1 MVDCS
6 AEGKTS
12 SGSKIRE
19 EERRVLYEHYKSK
32 EHDIVTGI
40 VQRQLGNNISIN
52 LGKADALLMENEQ
65 IRGEYFRPSDRIKL
79 YVLEVKDTT
88 KGPRIV
94 VSRTHPELVKDFLK
108 QKLQKFK
115 TEQLKLNL

>member
-1 MVDCS
+1 
-6 AEGKTS
+6 
-12 SGSKIRE
+12 
-19 EERRVLYEHYKSK
+19 
-32 EHDIVTGI
+32 
-40 VQRQLGNNISIN
+40 
-52 LGKADALLMENEQ
+52 MENEQ

-94 VSRTHPELVKDFLK
+94 VSRTSELVKRLLK